1 MVDKKKKKMVIT
13 TLVCVLVFIAVGYAL
28 LTQAIK
34 VGVEGTL
41 NGVWDVYIS
50 DIKLKN
56 STGRAQEVNPASVSN
71 KVNANFEVDLY
82 MPGDSVEYEVTV
94 KNDGNIDATLRT
106 VTTNAT
112 NTNEDI
118 RFTHTIKQGEVLKK
132 ESETKFTFKIV
143 FDERA
148 TTLPTNSDPIEVTM
162 KLDYLQNTGNSLYVP
177 TNITTDNTCFSY
189 NASGV
194 ITKYDYSCGNE
205 VSIPE
210 SIDGVNI
217 KSIANNAFVASDNTK
232 PLQSI
237 NMENASYLT
246 TFSFSDFTNLK
257 HATLPRTLV
266 EIPQMAFFNCP
277 LTTINLPGTV
287 EKIGNYAFKGTSL
300 SGSLY
305 LPNSLKTIGVRAFA
319 SLKLTGTLTI
329 PDSVTTISN
338 EAFNNNKFTKLVIG
352 QNSSLT
358 TIGDYAFSGTSLSG
372 SLYLPNSLKTIGV
385 RAFASL
391 KLTGTLTIPDSVTT
405 ISSEAFYNNKF
416 TKLVIGQNSSL
427 TTIGNNAFRNNQI
440 SNAIALPKSLTT
452 VGYNAFRAN
461 SISKLALNYGLKS
474 IGYEAFESN
483 KITGT
488 INIPVTVEKIDT
500 QAFNSNQIEAVIF
513 NKNSALTTLGS
524 YAFAQNKISNAIMMP
539 KGLTKISSYVFSNN
553 TISSL
558 SFEEGSVATVIERN
572 AFSAQSNSIKGKLE
586 IPASVTSIDFWAF
599 TRALNVESLTFGENS
614 KLTTLGEAV
623 FTNNIIKKVVIPSS
637 LVSINWGGQRGSFTQ
652 AGIEELIFEENSHL
666 EKIDALAFQLNKISK
681 VVIPKSVKTIGVQA
695 FHSNQIASLTFEA
708 GSVLTTVGEQAFS
721 INALTTE
728 GLGKLPSTLTSLATN
743 AFLRN
748 PGLTQITLTSPTDI
762 EGWPDGGTADVYYGN
777 DKLAKIVYER

>member
-13 TLVCVLVFIAVGYAL
+13 TLVCFLVFIAVGYAL

-56 STGRAQEVNPASVSN
+56 STGRAQEVNPAYVSN

-148 TTLPTNSDPIEVTM
+148 TTLPINSDPIEVTM

-217 KSIANNAFVASDNTK
+217 NSIANNAFVVSDNTK

-246 TFSFSDFTNLK
+246 TFSFSDFINLK
-257 HATLPRTLV
+257 YATLPRTLV
-266 EIPQMAFFNCP
+266 EIPQKAFFNCP
-277 LTTINLPGTV
+277 LTTINLPDTV
-287 EKIGNYAFKGTSL
+287 EKIDNYAFKGTSL

-305 LPNSLKTIGVRAFA
+305 LPKSLKTIGVGAFD

-338 EAFNNNKFTKLVIG
+338 EAFY
-352 QNSSLT
+352 S
-358 TIGDYAFSGTSLSG
+358 
-372 SLYLPNSLKTIGV
+372 
-385 RAFASL
+385 
-391 KLTGTLTIPDSVTT
+391 
-405 ISSEAFYNNKF
+405 NKF

-452 VGYNAFRAN
+452 IGYNAFRAN
-461 SISKLALNYGLKS
+461 SIPKLALNYGLKS

-488 INIPVTVEKIDT
+488 INIPVTVEKIDA
-500 QAFNSNQIEAVIF
+500 QAFQSNQIEAVIF

-524 YAFAQNKISNAIMMP
+524 YAFSNNKISNVIMIPKNLKAIQEF
-539 KGLTKISSYVFSNN
+539 TFWSNRISGV
-553 TISSL
+553 T
-558 SFEEGSVATVIERN
+558 FEEGSQLKSIGKRAFQANYDSNGATITGSLN
-572 AFSAQSNSIKGKLE
+572 
-586 IPASVTSIDFWAF
+586 IPPS
-599 TRALNVESLTFGENS
+599 VESIGSMAFKEALKNIDELNFGENS
-614 KLTTLGEAV
+614 QLKTISNAA
-623 FTNNIIKKVVIPSS
+623 FASSHIKKVTIPKSVTTMERNMS
-637 LVSINWGGQRGSFTQ
+637 QGAAFES
-652 AGIEELIFEENSHL
+652 AGIEELIFEEGSQLETIDNAVFSQNS
-666 EKIDALAFQLNKISK
+666 ISK
-681 VVIPKSVKTIGVQA
+681 VVIPKSVKTINSRA
-695 FHSNQIASLTFEA
+695 FYRNRISSLTFEE
-708 GSVLTTVGEQAFS
+708 GSQLTTIGDEAFNNNS
-721 INALTTE
+721 LTND
-728 GLGKLPSTLTSLATN
+728 GLGKLPSTLTTLATN
-743 AFLRN
+743 AFILN
-748 PGLTQITLTSPTDI
+748 PSLTKITLTSPTDI
-762 EGWPDGGTADVYYGN
+762 DGWADGSTVDGKTVT
-777 DKLAKIVYER
+777 YER

>member
-266 EIPQMAFFNCP
+266 EIPQKAFFNCP
-277 LTTINLPGTV
+277 LTTINLPVTV
-287 EKIGNYAFKGTSL
+287 EKIGNYAFKKTSL

-305 LPNSLKTIGVRAFA
+305 LPNSLKTIGIGAFD

-338 EAFNNNKFTKLVIG
+338 EAF
-352 QNSSLT
+352 
-358 TIGDYAFSGTSLSG
+358 
-372 SLYLPNSLKTIGV
+372 
-385 RAFASL
+385 
-391 KLTGTLTIPDSVTT
+391 
-405 ISSEAFYNNKF
+405 YNNKF
-416 TKLVIGQNSSL
+416 TKLVISQNSSL

-440 SNAIALPKSLTT
+440 SNAIALPKSVTT
-452 VGYNAFRAN
+452 IGNNTFCNN
-461 SISKLALNYGLKS
+461 SIPELALNYGLKS
-474 IGYEAFESN
+474 IGSHAFDTN

-500 QAFNSNQIEAVIF
+500 QAFKSNQIEAVIF

-524 YAFAQNKISNAIMMP
+524 YAFAQNKISNVIMIP
-539 KGLTKISSYVFSNN
+539 KNLKALQEFTFWSNKISGV
-553 TISSL
+553 T
-558 SFEEGSVATVIERN
+558 FEEGSQLKSIGKR
-572 AFSAQSNSIKGKLE
+572 AFQANRDSNGSTMTGSLN
-586 IPASVTSIDFWAF
+586 IPPS
-599 TRALNVESLTFGENS
+599 VESVGFMAFKEALKNIDELNFGENS
-614 KLTTLGEAV
+614 QLKTIYSAA
-623 FTNNIIKKVVIPSS
+623 FASSHIKKVTIPKS
-637 LVSINWGGQRGSFTQ
+637 VTTIEKTQ
-652 AGIEELIFEENSHL
+652 SQGAAFESAGIEELIFEEGSQLETIDNAVFSQNS
-666 EKIDALAFQLNKISK
+666 ISK
-681 VVIPKSVKTIGVQA
+681 VVIPKSVKTINPLA
-695 FHSNQIASLTFEA
+695 FYRNRISSLTFEE
-708 GSVLTTVGEQAFS
+708 GSQLTTIGNEAFNNNS
-721 INALTTE
+721 LTND
-728 GLGKLPSTLTSLATN
+728 GLGKLPSTLTTLATN
-743 AFLRN
+743 AFILN
-748 PGLTQITLTSPTDI
+748 PSLTKITLTSPTDI
-762 EGWPDGGTADVYYGN
+762 EGWPDGSTVDGKTVT
-777 DKLAKIVYER
+777 YER

>member
-266 EIPQMAFFNCP
+266 EIPQKAFFNCP

-287 EKIGNYAFKGTSL
+287 EKIGNYAFKKTSL

-305 LPNSLKTIGVRAFA
+305 LPNSLKTIGIGAFD

-338 EAFNNNKFTKLVIG
+338 EAF
-352 QNSSLT
+352 
-358 TIGDYAFSGTSLSG
+358 
-372 SLYLPNSLKTIGV
+372 
-385 RAFASL
+385 
-391 KLTGTLTIPDSVTT
+391 
-405 ISSEAFYNNKF
+405 YNNKF
-416 TKLVIGQNSSL
+416 TKLVISQNSSL

-440 SNAIALPKSLTT
+440 SNAIALPKSVTT
-452 VGYNAFRAN
+452 IGNNTFCNN
-461 SISKLALNYGLKS
+461 SIPELALNYGLKS
-474 IGYEAFESN
+474 IGNYAFGTN

-488 INIPVTVEKIDT
+488 INIPVTVEKIDA
-500 QAFNSNQIEAVIF
+500 QAFKSNQIEAVIF

-524 YAFAQNKISNAIMMP
+524 YAFYNNKISNAIMMP

-572 AFSAQSNSIKGKLE
+572 AFSGQAKSIKGTLE

-599 TRALNVESLTFGENS
+599 TGALDVNLLTFGENS
-614 KLTTLGEAV
+614 KLITLGEAV

-637 LVSINWGGQRGSFTQ
+637 LVTVGSGGQGGAFTN

-666 EKIDALAFQLNKISK
+666 ETIETRAFQINKISS
-681 VVIPKSVKTIGVQA
+681 VVIPKSVKTISFNA
-695 FHSNQIASLTFEA
+695 FSHNTIKNLSFEA
-708 GSVLTTVGEQAFS
+708 GSVLTTIGKEAFS
-721 INALTTE
+721 LNALTTE
-728 GLGKLPSTLTSLATN
+728 GLGKLPNTLTSLATN
-743 AFLRN
+743 AFSAN
-748 PGLTQITLTSPTDI
+748 AGLTQITLTSPTDI
-762 EGWPDGGTADVYYGN
+762 EGWPDGGTVDVYYG
-777 DKLAKIVYER
+777 KLAKIVYER

>member
-189 NASGV
+189 NTSGV

-217 KSIANNAFVASDNTK
+217 KSISNNAFIASDNTK

-266 EIPQMAFFNCP
+266 EIPQKAFFNCP

-305 LPNSLKTIGVRAFA
+305 LPNSLKTIGIGAFD
-319 SLKLTGTLTI
+319 T
-329 PDSVTTISN
+329 
-338 EAFNNNKFTKLVIG
+338 
-352 QNSSLT
+352 
-358 TIGDYAFSGTSLSG
+358 
-372 SLYLPNSLKTIGV
+372 
-385 RAFASL
+385 L

-416 TKLVIGQNSSL
+416 TKLIIGQNSSL

-461 SISKLALNYGLKS
+461 SIPKLALNYGLKS

-488 INIPVTVEKIDT
+488 INIPVTVEKIDA
-500 QAFNSNQIEAVIF
+500 QAFKSNQIEAVIF

-524 YAFAQNKISNAIMMP
+524 YAFSNNKISNAIMMP

-572 AFSAQSNSIKGKLE
+572 AFSGQAKSIKGTLE
-586 IPASVTSIDFWAF
+586 IPASVTSINFWAF
-599 TRALNVESLTFGENS
+599 TGALNVESLTFGENS

-623 FTNNIIKKVVIPSS
+623 FTDNTIKKVIIPSS
-637 LVSINWGGQRGSFTQ
+637 LVTVGSGGQGGAFTN

-666 EKIDALAFQLNKISK
+666 EKIDTLAFQQNKISS
-681 VVIPKSVKTIGVQA
+681 VVIPKSVKTINTRA
-695 FHSNQIASLTFEA
+695 FNSNRIASLTFEE
-708 GSVLTTVGEQAFS
+708 GSVLTTIGASAFS
-721 INALTTE
+721 NNSLTTE
-728 GLGKLPSTLTSLATN
+728 GLGKLPSSLTTLDTS
-743 AFLRN
+743 AFIQN
-748 PGLTQITLTSPTDI
+748 SAITQITLTSPTDI
-762 EGWPDGGTADVYYGN
+762 EGWPDGGTIDVSGYN
-777 DKLAKIVYER
+777 NKFAKIVYER

>member
-266 EIPQMAFFNCP
+266 EIPQKAFFNCP

-305 LPNSLKTIGVRAFA
+305 LPNSLKTIGIGAFD

-338 EAFNNNKFTKLVIG
+338 EAF
-352 QNSSLT
+352 
-358 TIGDYAFSGTSLSG
+358 
-372 SLYLPNSLKTIGV
+372 
-385 RAFASL
+385 
-391 KLTGTLTIPDSVTT
+391 
-405 ISSEAFYNNKF
+405 YNNKF
-416 TKLVIGQNSSL
+416 TKLVISQNSSL

-440 SNAIALPKSLTT
+440 SNAIALPKSVTT
-452 VGYNAFRAN
+452 IGNNTFCNN
-461 SISKLALNYGLKS
+461 SIPELALNYGLKS
-474 IGYEAFESN
+474 IGNYAFGTN

-488 INIPVTVEKIDT
+488 INIPVTVEKIDA
-500 QAFNSNQIEAVIF
+500 QAFKSNQIEAVIF

-524 YAFAQNKISNAIMMP
+524 YAFSNNKISNAIMMP

-558 SFEEGSVATVIERN
+558 SFEEGSVATVIERD
-572 AFSAQSNSIKGKLE
+572 AFSTQSNSIKGKLE

-599 TRALNVESLTFGENS
+599 SGALNVESLTFGENS

-623 FTNNIIKKVVIPSS
+623 FTGNTIKKVIIPSS
-637 LVSINWGGQRGSFTQ
+637 LVSINWGGQGGSFTQ

-666 EKIDALAFQLNKISK
+666 EKIDRLAFQLNKISK
-681 VVIPKSVKTIGVQA
+681 VVIPKSVKTIGVRA
-695 FHSNQIASLTFEA
+695 FSSNRIASLTFEE
-708 GSVLTTVGEQAFS
+708 GSVLTTIGGGAFS
-721 INALTTE
+721 NNSLTTE
-728 GLGKLPSTLTSLATN
+728 GLGKLPSSLTTLDTS
-743 AFLRN
+743 AFVLN
-748 PGLTQITLTSPTDI
+748 SAITQITLTSPTDI
-762 EGWPDGGTADVYYGN
+762 EGWPDGGTIDVSGYN
-777 DKLAKIVYER
+777 NKFANIVYER

>member
-246 TFSFSDFTNLK
+246 TFSFSNFTNLK

-266 EIPQMAFFNCP
+266 EIPQKAFFNCP
-277 LTTINLPGTV
+277 LTTINLPGAV
-287 EKIGNYAFKGTSL
+287 EKIDNYAFKGTSL

-305 LPNSLKTIGVRAFA
+305 LPNSLKTIGISAFD

-338 EAFNNNKFTKLVIG
+338 EAF
-352 QNSSLT
+352 
-358 TIGDYAFSGTSLSG
+358 
-372 SLYLPNSLKTIGV
+372 
-385 RAFASL
+385 
-391 KLTGTLTIPDSVTT
+391 
-405 ISSEAFYNNKF
+405 YNNKF
-416 TKLVIGQNSSL
+416 TKLVIGPNSGL

-452 VGYNAFRAN
+452 VGNSAFRDN

-474 IGYEAFESN
+474 IGTCTFEAN

-488 INIPVTVEKIDT
+488 INIPVTVEKIDA
-500 QAFNSNQIEAVIF
+500 QAFKSNQIEAVIF
-513 NKNSALTTLGS
+513 SKNSALTTLGS
-524 YAFAQNKISNAIMMP
+524 YAFSQNKISNAIMMP

-572 AFSAQSNSIKGKLE
+572 AFSGQAKSIKGTLE

-599 TRALNVESLTFGENS
+599 TGALDVNLLTFGENS
-614 KLTTLGEAV
+614 KLITLGEAV

-637 LVSINWGGQRGSFTQ
+637 LVTVGSGGQGGAFTN

-666 EKIDALAFQLNKISK
+666 ETIETHAFKTNKISS
-681 VVIPKSVKTIGVQA
+681 VVIPKSVKTISFRA
-695 FHSNQIASLTFEA
+695 FSDNTIKNLSFEA

-728 GLGKLPSTLTSLATN
+728 GLGKLPNTLTSLATN
-743 AFLRN
+743 AFFGN
-748 PGLTQITLTSPTDI
+748 AELTQITLTSPTDL
-762 EGWPDGGTADVYYGN
+762 EGWPDGGTVDVHYG
-777 DKLAKIVYER
+777 KLAKIVYER

>member
-41 NGVWDVYIS
+41 NGVWNVYIS

-56 STGRAQEVNPASVSN
+56 STGRAQEVNPAYVSN

-189 NASGV
+189 NDSGV

-246 TFSFSDFTNLK
+246 TFTFSDFTNLK
-257 HATLPRTLV
+257 YATLPKTLV
-266 EIPQMAFFNCP
+266 EIPQKAFFNCP
-277 LTTINLPGTV
+277 LTTINLPDTV
-287 EKIGNYAFKGTSL
+287 EKIDNYAFKGTSL

-305 LPNSLKTIGVRAFA
+305 LPSSLKTIGISAFE
-319 SLKLTGTLTI
+319 G
-329 PDSVTTISN
+329 
-338 EAFNNNKFTKLVIG
+338 
-352 QNSSLT
+352 
-358 TIGDYAFSGTSLSG
+358 
-372 SLYLPNSLKTIGV
+372 
-385 RAFASL
+385 L

-416 TKLVIGQNSSL
+416 TKLVISQNSSL

-440 SNAIALPKSLTT
+440 SNAIALPKSVITIGNNT
-452 VGYNAFRAN
+452 FCNN

-474 IGYEAFESN
+474 IGNYAFGTN

-488 INIPVTVEKIDT
+488 INIPVTVEKIDA
-500 QAFNSNQIEAVIF
+500 QAFRSNQIEAVIF

-524 YAFAQNKISNAIMMP
+524 YAFAENKISNAIMMP

-572 AFSAQSNSIKGKLE
+572 AFSDQSNSIKGTLE
-586 IPASVTSIDFWAF
+586 IPANVTSIDFWAF
-599 TRALNVESLTFGENS
+599 SGALNVESLTFGENS

-623 FTNNIIKKVVIPSS
+623 FTGNTIKKVIIPSS
-637 LVSINWGGQRGSFTQ
+637 LVSINWGGQGGSFTR

-666 EKIDALAFQLNKISK
+666 ETISALAFQINKISS
-681 VVIPKSVKTIGVQA
+681 VVIPKSVKTIGNQA
-695 FHSNQIASLTFEA
+695 FGNNTIKNLSFEE
-708 GSVLTTVGEQAFS
+708 GSVLTTIGYAAFGNNS
-721 INALTTE
+721 LTTE
-728 GLGKLPSTLTSLATN
+728 GLGKLPSTLNSLATN
-743 AFLRN
+743 TFSGN
-748 PGLTQITLTSPTDI
+748 GGLTQITLTSPTDL
-762 EGWPDGGTADVYYGN
+762 EGWPDGGTVQVSGN
-777 DKLAKIVYER
+777 KFANIVYER

>member
-189 NASGV
+189 NARGV

-266 EIPQMAFFNCP
+266 EIPQKAFFNCP

-287 EKIGNYAFKGTSL
+287 EKIGNYAFKKTSL

-305 LPNSLKTIGVRAFA
+305 LPNSLKTIGIGAFD

-338 EAFNNNKFTKLVIG
+338 EAF
-352 QNSSLT
+352 
-358 TIGDYAFSGTSLSG
+358 
-372 SLYLPNSLKTIGV
+372 
-385 RAFASL
+385 
-391 KLTGTLTIPDSVTT
+391 
-405 ISSEAFYNNKF
+405 YNNKF
-416 TKLVIGQNSSL
+416 TKLVISQNSSL

-440 SNAIALPKSLTT
+440 SNAIALPKSVTT
-452 VGYNAFRAN
+452 IGNNTFCNN
-461 SISKLALNYGLKS
+461 SIPELALNYGLKS
-474 IGYEAFESN
+474 IGNYAFGTN

-488 INIPVTVEKIDT
+488 INIPVTVEKIDA
-500 QAFNSNQIEAVIF
+500 QAFKSNQIEAVIF
-513 NKNSALTTLGS
+513 NKDSALTTLGS
-524 YAFAQNKISNAIMMP
+524 YAFSQNKISNAIMMP

-572 AFSAQSNSIKGKLE
+572 AFSGQAKSIKGTLE

-599 TRALNVESLTFGENS
+599 TGALDVNLLTFGENS
-614 KLTTLGEAV
+614 KLITLGEAV

-637 LVSINWGGQRGSFTQ
+637 LVTVGSGGQGGAFTN

-666 EKIDALAFQLNKISK
+666 ETIETRAFQINKISS
-681 VVIPKSVKTIGVQA
+681 VVIPKSVKTISFNA
-695 FHSNQIASLTFEA
+695 FSHNTIKNLSFEA
-708 GSVLTTVGEQAFS
+708 GSVLTTIGKEAFS
-721 INALTTE
+721 LNALTTE
-728 GLGKLPSTLTSLATN
+728 GLGKLPNTLTSLATN
-743 AFLRN
+743 AFSAN
-748 PGLTQITLTSPTDI
+748 AGLTQITLTSPTDI
-762 EGWPDGGTADVYYGN
+762 EGWPDGGTVDVYYG
-777 DKLAKIVYER
+777 KLAKIVYER

>member
-56 STGRAQEVNPASVSN
+56 STGRAQELNPAYVSN

-106 VTTNAT
+106 IATNAT

-143 FDERA
+143 FDEKA
-148 TTLPTNSDPIEVTM
+148 TTLPINSDPIEVTM

-217 KSIANNAFVASDNTK
+217 NSIANNAFVASDNTK

-246 TFSFSDFTNLK
+246 TFTFSDFTNLK
-257 HATLPRTLV
+257 YATLPKTLV
-266 EIPQMAFFNCP
+266 EIPQKAFFNCP
-277 LTTINLPGTV
+277 LTTINLPDTV
-287 EKIGNYAFKGTSL
+287 EKIDNYAFKGTSL

-305 LPNSLKTIGVRAFA
+305 LPKSLKTIGVGAFD

-338 EAFNNNKFTKLVIG
+338 EAFY
-352 QNSSLT
+352 S
-358 TIGDYAFSGTSLSG
+358 
-372 SLYLPNSLKTIGV
+372 
-385 RAFASL
+385 
-391 KLTGTLTIPDSVTT
+391 
-405 ISSEAFYNNKF
+405 NKF

-440 SNAIALPKSLTT
+440 SNAIALPKSVITIGNNT
-452 VGYNAFRAN
+452 FCNN

-474 IGYEAFESN
+474 IGNYAFGTN

-488 INIPVTVEKIDT
+488 INIPVTVEKIDA
-500 QAFNSNQIEAVIF
+500 QAFKSNKIEAVIF

-524 YAFAQNKISNAIMMP
+524 YAFAQNKISNVIMIP
-539 KGLTKISSYVFSNN
+539 KNLKVIQEFTFWSNIISGV
-553 TISSL
+553 T
-558 SFEEGSVATVIERN
+558 FEEGSQLKSIGKRAFQANRDSNGATITGSLN
-572 AFSAQSNSIKGKLE
+572 
-586 IPASVTSIDFWAF
+586 IPPS
-599 TRALNVESLTFGENS
+599 VESIGFMAFKEALKNIDELNFGENS
-614 KLTTLGEAV
+614 QLKTIYSAAFAV
-623 FTNNIIKKVVIPSS
+623 SHIKKVTIPKSVTTMERNMS
-637 LVSINWGGQRGSFTQ
+637 QGAAFES
-652 AGIEELIFEENSHL
+652 AGIEELIFEEGSQLETIDNAVFSQNS
-666 EKIDALAFQLNKISK
+666 ISK
-681 VVIPKSVKTIGVQA
+681 VVIPKSVKTINSSA
-695 FHSNQIASLTFEA
+695 FYRNRISSLTFEE
-708 GSVLTTVGEQAFS
+708 GSQLTTIGNEAF
-721 INALTTE
+721 NGNLLTND
-728 GLGKLPSTLTSLATN
+728 GLGKLPSTLTTLATN
-743 AFLRN
+743 AFINN
-748 PGLTQITLTSPTDI
+748 PNLTQITLTSPTDL
-762 EGWPDGGTADVYYGN
+762 EGWTNGSTVDGKTVT
-777 DKLAKIVYER
+777 YER

>member
-257 HATLPRTLV
+257 HVTLPRTLV
-266 EIPQMAFFNCP
+266 EIPQKAFFNCP

-287 EKIGNYAFKGTSL
+287 EKIGNYAFKKTSL

-305 LPNSLKTIGVRAFA
+305 LPNSLKTIGIGAFD

-338 EAFNNNKFTKLVIG
+338 EAF
-352 QNSSLT
+352 
-358 TIGDYAFSGTSLSG
+358 
-372 SLYLPNSLKTIGV
+372 
-385 RAFASL
+385 
-391 KLTGTLTIPDSVTT
+391 
-405 ISSEAFYNNKF
+405 YNNKF
-416 TKLVIGQNSSL
+416 TKLVISQNSSL

-440 SNAIALPKSLTT
+440 SNAIALPKSVTT
-452 VGYNAFRAN
+452 IGNNTFCNN
-461 SISKLALNYGLKS
+461 SIPELALNYGLKS
-474 IGYEAFESN
+474 IGNYAFGTN

-500 QAFNSNQIEAVIF
+500 QAFQSNQIEAVIF

-524 YAFAQNKISNAIMMP
+524 YAFSNNKISNAIMMP

-558 SFEEGSVATVIERN
+558 SFEEGSVATVIERD
-572 AFSAQSNSIKGKLE
+572 AFSTQSNSIKGKLE

-599 TRALNVESLTFGENS
+599 SGALNVESLTFGENS

-623 FTNNIIKKVVIPSS
+623 FTGNTIKKVIIPSS
-637 LVSINWGGQRGSFTQ
+637 LVSINWGGQGGSFTQ

-666 EKIDALAFQLNKISK
+666 EKIDRLAFQLNKISK
-681 VVIPKSVKTIGVQA
+681 VVIPKSVKTIGVRA
-695 FHSNQIASLTFEA
+695 FSSNRIASLTFEE
-708 GSVLTTVGEQAFS
+708 GSVLTTIGGGAFS
-721 INALTTE
+721 NNSLTTE
-728 GLGKLPSTLTSLATN
+728 GLGKLPSSLTTLDTS
-743 AFLRN
+743 AFVLN
-748 PGLTQITLTSPTDI
+748 SAITQITLTSPTDI
-762 EGWPDGGTADVYYGN
+762 EGWPDGGTIDVSGYN
-777 DKLAKIVYER
+777 NKFANIVYER

>member
-13 TLVCVLVFIAVGYAL
+13 TLVCVLVFMAVGYAL

-217 KSIANNAFVASDNTK
+217 KSIANDAFVASDNTK

-257 HATLPRTLV
+257 HTTLPKTLV
-266 EIPQMAFFNCP
+266 EIPQAAFFNCP
-277 LTTINLPGTV
+277 LTTINLPDTV
-287 EKIGNYAFKGTSL
+287 EKIDKYAFEGTSL

-305 LPNSLKTIGVRAFA
+305 LPNSLKTIGIGAFN

-338 EAFNNNKFTKLVIG
+338 EAF
-352 QNSSLT
+352 
-358 TIGDYAFSGTSLSG
+358 
-372 SLYLPNSLKTIGV
+372 
-385 RAFASL
+385 
-391 KLTGTLTIPDSVTT
+391 
-405 ISSEAFYNNKF
+405 YNNKF
-416 TKLVIGQNSSL
+416 TKLVIGPNSSL

-440 SNAIALPKSLTT
+440 SNAIALPKSVTT
-452 VGYNAFRAN
+452 IGNNTFCNN
-461 SISKLALNYGLKS
+461 SIPKLALNYGLKS
-474 IGYEAFESN
+474 IGSYAFGTN

-488 INIPVTVEKIDT
+488 INIPVTVEKIDA
-500 QAFNSNQIEAVIF
+500 QAFQSNQIEAVIF
-513 NKNSALTTLGS
+513 NKNSTLTTLGS
-524 YAFAQNKISNAIMMP
+524 YAFAQNKISNVIMIPKNLKAIQEF
-539 KGLTKISSYVFSNN
+539 TFWSNRISGV
-553 TISSL
+553 T
-558 SFEEGSVATVIERN
+558 FEEGSQLKSIGKRAFQANYDSNGATITGSLN
-572 AFSAQSNSIKGKLE
+572 
-586 IPASVTSIDFWAF
+586 IPPS
-599 TRALNVESLTFGENS
+599 VESVGFMAFKEALKNIYELNFGENS
-614 KLTTLGEAV
+614 QLKTIYSAA
-623 FTNNIIKKVVIPSS
+623 FASSHIKKVTIPKSVTTIEKNQS
-637 LVSINWGGQRGSFTQ
+637 QGAAFES
-652 AGIEELIFEENSHL
+652 AGIGELIFEEGSQLETIDNAVFSQNS
-666 EKIDALAFQLNKISK
+666 ISK
-681 VVIPKSVKTIGVQA
+681 VVIPKSVKTINPLA
-695 FHSNQIASLTFEA
+695 FYRNRISSLTFEE
-708 GSVLTTVGEQAFS
+708 GSQLTTIGNGAFNNNS
-721 INALTTE
+721 LTND
-728 GLGKLPSTLTSLATN
+728 GLGKLPSTLTTLATN
-743 AFLRN
+743 AFISN
-748 PGLTQITLTSPTDI
+748 PSLTKITLTSPTDI
-762 EGWPDGGTADVYYGN
+762 DGWADGSTVDGKTVT
-777 DKLAKIVYER
+777 YER

>member
-106 VTTNAT
+106 ITTNAT

-246 TFSFSDFTNLK
+246 TFSFSNFTNLK

-266 EIPQMAFFNCP
+266 EIPQKAFFNCP

-287 EKIGNYAFKGTSL
+287 EKIDNYAFKGTSL

-305 LPNSLKTIGVRAFA
+305 LPNSLKTIGISAFD

-329 PDSVTTISN
+329 PDSVTTILN
-338 EAFNNNKFTKLVIG
+338 
-352 QNSSLT
+352 
-358 TIGDYAFSGTSLSG
+358 
-372 SLYLPNSLKTIGV
+372 
-385 RAFASL
+385 
-391 KLTGTLTIPDSVTT
+391 
-405 ISSEAFYNNKF
+405 EAFYNNKF
-416 TKLVIGQNSSL
+416 TKLVIGPNSGL

-452 VGYNAFRAN
+452 VGNSAFRDN

-474 IGYEAFESN
+474 IGTCTFEAN

-488 INIPVTVEKIDT
+488 INIPVTVEKIDA
-500 QAFNSNQIEAVIF
+500 QAFKSNQIEAVIF
-513 NKNSALTTLGS
+513 SKNSALTTLGS
-524 YAFAQNKISNAIMMP
+524 YAFSQNKISNAIMMP

-572 AFSAQSNSIKGKLE
+572 AFSGQAKSIKGTLE

-599 TRALNVESLTFGENS
+599 TGALDINLLTFGENS
-614 KLTTLGEAV
+614 KLITLGEAV

-637 LVSINWGGQRGSFTQ
+637 LVTVGSGGQGGAFTN

-666 EKIDALAFQLNKISK
+666 ETIATRAFQINKISS
-681 VVIPKSVKTIGVQA
+681 VVIPKSVKTISFNA
-695 FHSNQIASLTFEA
+695 FGHNTIKNLSFEA
-708 GSVLTTVGEQAFS
+708 GSVLTTIGDQAFS
-721 INALTTE
+721 LNALTTE
-728 GLGKLPSTLTSLATN
+728 GLGKLPNTLTSLGTN
-743 AFLRN
+743 AFSGNAR
-748 PGLTQITLTSPTDI
+748 LTQITLTSPTDI
-762 EGWPDGGTADVYYGN
+762 EGWPDGGTVNG
-777 DKLAKIVYER
+777 KTVTYER

>member
-13 TLVCVLVFIAVGYAL
+13 TLVCVLVFMAVGYAL

-257 HATLPRTLV
+257 HTTLPKTLV
-266 EIPQMAFFNCP
+266 EIPQAAFFNCP
-277 LTTINLPGTV
+277 LTTINLPDTV
-287 EKIGNYAFKGTSL
+287 EKIDNYAFGGTSL

-305 LPNSLKTIGVRAFA
+305 LPNSLKTIGISAFE
-319 SLKLTGTLTI
+319 G
-329 PDSVTTISN
+329 
-338 EAFNNNKFTKLVIG
+338 
-352 QNSSLT
+352 
-358 TIGDYAFSGTSLSG
+358 
-372 SLYLPNSLKTIGV
+372 
-385 RAFASL
+385 L

-474 IGYEAFESN
+474 IGYEAFEGN

-488 INIPVTVEKIDT
+488 INIPVTVEKIDA
-500 QAFNSNQIEAVIF
+500 QAFRLNQIEAVIF
-513 NKNSALTTLGS
+513 NKNSALTTLGY
-524 YAFAQNKISNAIMMP
+524 YAFAQNKISNVIMIPKNLKAIQEF
-539 KGLTKISSYVFSNN
+539 TFWSNKISGV
-553 TISSL
+553 T
-558 SFEEGSVATVIERN
+558 FEEGSQLKSIGKHAFQANYDSNGATITGSLN
-572 AFSAQSNSIKGKLE
+572 
-586 IPASVTSIDFWAF
+586 IPPS
-599 TRALNVESLTFGENS
+599 VESVGFMAFKEALKNIYELNFGENS
-614 KLTTLGEAV
+614 QLKTIYSAA
-623 FTNNIIKKVVIPSS
+623 FASSHIKKVTIPKSVTTIEKNQS
-637 LVSINWGGQRGSFTQ
+637 QGAAFES
-652 AGIEELIFEENSHL
+652 AGIEELIFEEGSQLETIDNAVFSQNS
-666 EKIDALAFQLNKISK
+666 ISK
-681 VVIPKSVKTIGVQA
+681 VVIPKSVKTINPLA
-695 FHSNQIASLTFEA
+695 FYRNRISSLTFEE
-708 GSVLTTVGEQAFS
+708 GSQLTTIGNGAFNNNS
-721 INALTTE
+721 LTND
-728 GLGKLPSTLTSLATN
+728 GLGKLPSTLTTLATN
-743 AFLRN
+743 AFISN
-748 PGLTQITLTSPTDI
+748 PSLTKITLTSPTDI
-762 EGWPDGGTADVYYGN
+762 DGWADGSTVDGKTVT
-777 DKLAKIVYER
+777 YER

>member
-266 EIPQMAFFNCP
+266 EIPQKAFFNCP

-305 LPNSLKTIGVRAFA
+305 LPNSLKTIGIGAFD

-338 EAFNNNKFTKLVIG
+338 EAF
-352 QNSSLT
+352 
-358 TIGDYAFSGTSLSG
+358 
-372 SLYLPNSLKTIGV
+372 
-385 RAFASL
+385 
-391 KLTGTLTIPDSVTT
+391 
-405 ISSEAFYNNKF
+405 YNNKF
-416 TKLVIGQNSSL
+416 TKLVISQNSSL

-440 SNAIALPKSLTT
+440 SNAIALPKSVTT
-452 VGYNAFRAN
+452 IGNNTFCNN
-461 SISKLALNYGLKS
+461 SIPELALNYGLKS
-474 IGYEAFESN
+474 IGNYAFGTN

-488 INIPVTVEKIDT
+488 INIPVTVEKIDA
-500 QAFNSNQIEAVIF
+500 QAFKSNQIEAVIF
-513 NKNSALTTLGS
+513 NKDSALTTLGS
-524 YAFAQNKISNAIMMP
+524 YAFAQNKISNVIMIP
-539 KGLTKISSYVFSNN
+539 KNLKALQEFTFFSNKISGV
-553 TISSL
+553 T
-558 SFEEGSVATVIERN
+558 FEEGSQLKSIGKRAFQANYDSNGATITGSLN
-572 AFSAQSNSIKGKLE
+572 
-586 IPASVTSIDFWAF
+586 IPPS
-599 TRALNVESLTFGENS
+599 VESIGFMAFKEALKNIDELNFGENS
-614 KLTTLGEAV
+614 QLKTIYSAA
-623 FTNNIIKKVVIPSS
+623 FASSHIKKVTIPKS
-637 LVSINWGGQRGSFTQ
+637 VTTIEKTQ
-652 AGIEELIFEENSHL
+652 SQGAAFESAGIKELIFEEGSQLETIDNAVFSQNS
-666 EKIDALAFQLNKISK
+666 ISK
-681 VVIPKSVKTIGVQA
+681 VVIPKSVKTINSSA
-695 FHSNQIASLTFEA
+695 FYRNRISSLTFEE
-708 GSVLTTVGEQAFS
+708 GSQLTTIGNEAFNNNS
-721 INALTTE
+721 LTND
-728 GLGKLPSTLTSLATN
+728 GLGKLPSTLTTLATN
-743 AFLRN
+743 AFISN
-748 PGLTQITLTSPTDI
+748 PSLTKITLTSPIDI
-762 EGWPDGGTADVYYGN
+762 DGWADGSTVDGKTVT
-777 DKLAKIVYER
+777 YER

>member
-266 EIPQMAFFNCP
+266 EIPQKAFFNCP

-287 EKIGNYAFKGTSL
+287 EKIDNYAFKGTSL

-305 LPNSLKTIGVRAFA
+305 LPNSLKAIGISAFEG
-319 SLKLTGTLTI
+319 LKLTGTLTI

-338 EAFNNNKFTKLVIG
+338 EAFYNDKFTKLVIG
-352 QNSSLT
+352 
-358 TIGDYAFSGTSLSG
+358 
-372 SLYLPNSLKTIGV
+372 P
-385 RAFASL
+385 
-391 KLTGTLTIPDSVTT
+391 
-405 ISSEAFYNNKF
+405 
-416 TKLVIGQNSSL
+416 NSSL

-452 VGYNAFRAN
+452 IGYNAFRAN
-461 SISKLALNYGLKS
+461 SIPKLALNYGLKS

-500 QAFNSNQIEAVIF
+500 QAFRLNQIEAVIF
-513 NKNSALTTLGS
+513 NKDSALTTLGS

-539 KGLTKISSYVFSNN
+539 KGLTKISSYVFSSN

-572 AFSAQSNSIKGKLE
+572 AFSDQANSIKGTLE
-586 IPASVTSIDFWAF
+586 IPASVTSINFWAF
-599 TRALNVESLTFGENS
+599 THALNVESLTFGENS

-637 LVSINWGGQRGSFTQ
+637 LVTVGSGGQGGAFTN

-666 EKIDALAFQLNKISK
+666 ETIATRAFQINKISS
-681 VVIPKSVKTIGVQA
+681 VVIPKSVKTISFNA
-695 FHSNQIASLTFEA
+695 FGNNAIKNLSFEA
-708 GSVLTTVGEQAFS
+708 GSVLTTIGEQAFS
-721 INALTTE
+721 MNALTTE
-728 GLGKLPSTLTSLATN
+728 GLGKLPSTLTSLGINTFSGN
-743 AFLRN
+743 AI
-748 PGLTQITLTSPTDI
+748 LTQITLTSPTDI
-762 EGWPDGGTADVYYGN
+762 EGWPDGGTVDVYYG
-777 DKLAKIVYER
+777 KLAKIVYER